1 MNGSELKCYN
11 IYFKH
16 IGNLIDTSKNEE
28 SLNENE
34 INTGEMIEVYLII
47 FIIYS
52 IYMKKDNI
60 KEVFSIIYLKKIYI
74 I

>member
-11 IYFKH
+11 IYYKH
-16 IGNLIDTSKNEE
+16 VGDLIDTSKNKK
-28 SLNENE
+28 SVNENKV
-34 INTGEMIEVYLII
+34 NTGELIEVYI
-47 FIIYS
+47 FVLLYS

-60 KEVFSIIYLKKIYI
+60 KEVFSIIYLKKICI